1 MTRQG
6 AGSLRETGG
15 SLIFTSVRIA
25 VRYLHVLTSLVLP
38 SRRCDS
44 TTSVKDTC
52 APTSLYLSRVNILA
66 TLAARAM
73 KPISPIISRQPRID
87 ANLENELRR
96 NGTRGLSLTQSGLH
110 RVGEDAESASMMRQS
125 LTRAA
130 WHAVIT
136 LLSSR
141 RTARRRFS
149 LASIR
154 ATWRQAMASTP
165 IHWCGMKRCE

>member
-38 SRRCDS
+38 SRRCDN
-44 TTSVKDTC
+44 TTSVKDTR

-87 ANLENELRR
+87 ANLENEPLRR
-96 NGTRGLSLTQSGLH
+96 TDHSLAIGIRCLL
-110 RVGEDAESASMMRQS
+110 RVARSQS
-125 LTRAA
+125 LGKM
-130 WHAVIT
+130 V
-136 LLSSR
+136 
-141 RTARRRFS
+141 S
-149 LASIR
+149 L
-154 ATWRQAMASTP
+154 
-165 IHWCGMKRCE
+165 